1 MKEINTRRLKDVL
14 RKHFG
19 FTRGSG
25 GMTGHETWVN
35 HQGRRIHPVLRHKA
49 VPLASV
55 YCIGLELE
63 AQGVCSRV
71 EFLRA
76 IKAA

>member
-14 RKHFG
+14 RRNFG
-19 FTRGSG
+19 FTQSAG
-25 GMTGHETWVN
+25 GKTGHETWVN
-35 HQGRRIHPVLRHKA
+35 HHGRRIHPVLRHKA
-49 VPLASV
+49 VNFASL

-63 AQGVCSRV
+63 AQGVCSRA

-76 IKAA
+76 VKN